1 MTSCVIDVRSA
12 DGTRLHTEIHGRPDA
27 PIIVLS
33 HGITCSISFW
43 RNQIEQLSAD
53 FRVVAFD
60 HRGHG
65 KSEAAR
71 SGSYSLDHLADDLHA
86 VLTATVPAGRK
97 AVVAGHSMGGIA
109 VMAWAQRY
117 PDDVPTRVQAVALV
131 NTTSGQ
137 ILDHVRFLR
146 GPERLIGLRRRLAVA
161 VVPLARLPLP
171 RRMPLRRR
179 VLAHVAVGASAA
191 AEVAFE
197 VDRMVGSTSARGR
210 GGYGALLVGMVEH
223 VDAGAVDVPTMVI
236 AGRSDKI
243 TPIERSRL
251 IASKLPQ
258 LIELVELDSGHCG
271 PLECPGAVTE
281 ALRGLALKV
290 AHPQTG

>member
-1 MTSCVIDVRSA
+1 MSVQVLDVRSA
-12 DGTRLHTEIHGRPDA
+12 DGTRLHTEIYGPPDA
-27 PIIVLS
+27 PIIVLT
-33 HGITCSISFW
+33 HGITCAIGFW
-43 RNQIEQLSAD
+43 RNQIEQLSTD

-65 KSEAAR
+65 KSEAPR

-86 VLTATVPAGRK
+86 VLTATVPAGRR

-109 VMAWAQRY
+109 VMAWAERY
-117 PDDVPTRVQAVALV
+117 PDDVPRRAQAVALV

-137 ILDHVRFLR
+137 ILDNVRFLR
-146 GPERLIGLRRRLAVA
+146 GPERLIGLRRRLAIA

-171 RRMPLRRR
+171 RRLPLRRR
-179 VLAHVAVGASAA
+179 VLANVAVGGSAA
-191 AEVAFE
+191 VEVAFE
-197 VDRMVGSTSARGR
+197 VDQMVGATSARGR

-223 VDAGAVDVPTMVI
+223 VDAGAVNVPTMVI
-236 AGRSDKI
+236 AGRGDKI
-243 TPIERSRL
+243 TPIDRSRM

-258 LIELVELDSGHCG
+258 LIELIELDSGHCG

-281 ALRGLALKV
+281 ALRGLALT
-290 AHPQTG
+290 ASQPETG